1 MNTSFHSWPAE
12 FWRVNSYSYPSFFS
26 DNDKA
31 REAWSI
37 FLTFFDY
44 TAYDE
49 LKNWWDLG
57 QGGRRL
63 NPSALESWK
72 ATFEEVGLLYV
83 ISRSN
88 TITITPSG
96 RALKEFADA
105 NDINGF
111 VWTGINLL
119 TRYPLRGPRRTRSEL
134 HGNSDLFLYRF
145 IYSAILELDNYLWWS
160 ELERILCRVFST
172 DQAQDAISDIRLL
185 RKHPDKIRDLSLPA
199 SQRKGAFYNSLNQVS
214 NHASMNHLIFE
225 TIREHT
231 PYKDYL
237 EGEPDKKIVIRDEWL
252 PLLKKALIA
261 EKPGALC
268 VSGGSYAGTLPK
280 FQGFD
285 SEDEYFNFLG
295 APVVGYQSSST
306 TPLGSISLNGEQVIH
321 LIEGENYSNFI
332 GLSITGPQSSLCQLS
347 RQQRVIL
354 NSDQRWSYLVTDK
367 KVVSPSEVTIQL
379 SRARPITNYN
389 QILKL
394 LES

>member
-1 MNTSFHSWPAE
+1 MIKHRRRGLF
-12 FWRVNSYSYPSFFS
+12 
-26 DNDKA
+26 
-31 REAWSI
+31 

-44 TAYDE
+44 TAYDD
-49 LKNWWDLG
+49 LKDWWDSG
-57 QGGRRL
+57 QGERQL

-96 RALKEFADA
+96 KALKEFADS

-119 TRYPLRGPRRTRSEL
+119 IRYPLRGPRRARSEL
-134 HGNSDLFLYRF
+134 HGSSDLFLYRF
-145 IYSAILELDNYLWWS
+145 IYSAIIELDNYLWWS

-172 DQAQDAISDIRLL
+172 DLAQNVISDIRLL
-185 RKHPDKIRDLSLPA
+185 RNNPDKIRDLSLPA

-237 EGEPDKKIVIRDEWL
+237 AGEPDKKIVIRNEWL

-261 EKPGALC
+261 DKPEALC
-268 VSGGSYAGTLPK
+268 TSGGSYMGTLPK

-285 SEDEYFNFLG
+285 SEEDYFNFLG
-295 APVVGYQSSST
+295 APVLEYQSSST
-306 TPLGSISLNGEQVIH
+306 TPLGSINLNGEQVIH
-321 LIEGENYSNFI
+321 LVEGKNYSSFS

-394 LES
+394 LET